1 MNINH
6 LIIALTITLIPF
18 TTNIYAQ
25 DAGDVGTSGTTWGGG
40 TMDGVVTDGGDD
52 SGTDWIGG
60 CTDTWAIN
68 FNPNA
73 TYNDYSCIY
82 TDCDAFMYSQMIQ
95 QSNPLYNCYLEAVYG
110 QATCEQIQEMGGDL
124 CSLVIECGFCESA
137 SGCSDNQWECTNGDC
152 IPSSSLCDGSN
163 EYGNASYSAD
173 CADGSD

>member
-25 DAGDVGTSGTTWGGG
+25 DAGDVGTD
-40 TMDGVVTDGGDD
+40 DGSWDGGVWDGGFND
-52 SGTDWIGG
+52 GGATGGDIVSG
-60 CTDTWAIN
+60 CTDEWAVN

-73 TYNDYSCIY
+73 TYNDNSCIY
-82 TDCDAFMYSQMIQ
+82 TNCDAFMYSQMIQ
-95 QSNPLYNCYLEAVYG
+95 ESNPLYACYLEAVYG

-163 EYGNASYSAD
+163 EYGNASYGAD
-173 CADGSD
+173 CTD